1 MKVKMEGFQ
10 QQLEMHTHQKLD
22 TRGGK
27 DGYSTIKSEESAS
40 TSKHNDPFFI
50 LKMPSHLWST

>member
-1 MKVKMEGFQ
+1 MEGFQ